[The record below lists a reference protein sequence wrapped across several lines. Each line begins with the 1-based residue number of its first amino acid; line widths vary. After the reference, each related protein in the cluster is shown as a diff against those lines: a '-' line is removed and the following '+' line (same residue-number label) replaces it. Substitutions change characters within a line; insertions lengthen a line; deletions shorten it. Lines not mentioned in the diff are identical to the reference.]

1 MTVEN
6 KISIR
11 NIQAVTVATLIIVL
25 AIAALLIGLTDAS
38 WTVALYV
45 VLLGLGLILII
56 RSFVLPN
63 EWDFAGPNAS
73 DVSIALGVIVMMV
86 GVIGLISVY
95 LTSNIWVLIAIFMI
109 AVALVILLMV
119 TRNKKR

>member
-1 MTVEN
+1 MTVGD
-6 KISIR
+6 KISKR

-25 AIAALLIGLTDAS
+25 AIAALLIGMTDAS

-73 DVSIALGVIVMMV
+73 DISIALGVIILMA
-86 GVIGLISVY
+86 GVIGMISVY
-95 LTSNIWVLIAIFMI
+95 LTSNAWVLAAVFLI
-109 AVALVILLMV
+109 AVALVILMMV
-119 TRNKKR
+119 MRNKKR